1 MGVLFILSFLKLLKM
16 ARKNRPTAE
25 IPNGSMAD
33 IAFLLLIFFL
43 VTTTIAT
50 DKGIAMLLPP
60 KPDPN
65 QPPPEVT
72 KNDRNIF
79 KILANSQDKLLVEDE
94 PLTDVFELKEM
105 VKIFVLNFGN
115 PGEEGVTIYNSL
127 PSSMKSYI
135 SINGRRVDYSDDPT
149 EAVVSFKA
157 DRGTS
162 YELFVQVLDQING
175 AYNDIYGS
183 RVGISAS
190 DFLQLDRDDPIQKRK
205 YNNARQGIPRA
216 ISIAEPNKIGG

>member
-1 MGVLFILSFLKLLKM
+1 MPRG
-16 ARKNRPTAE
+16 NRPSTE
-25 IPNGSMAD
+25 VNSGSMAD

-43 VTTTIAT
+43 VTTTIAN

-79 KILANSQDKLLVEDE
+79 KILANGQDKLLVEDE
-94 PLTDVFELKEM
+94 PLEDVRQLKDM
-105 VKIFVLNFGN
+105 VKTFVLNFGR
-115 PGEEGVTIYNSL
+115 PSVEGQAVYNSL
-127 PSSMKSYI
+127 PQNMRNYVNA
-135 SINGRRVDYSDDPT
+135 NGRRADLSDDPL

-162 YELFVQVLDQING
+162 YEMFVKVLDEINA
-175 AYNDIYGS
+175 AYNEIYGE
-183 RVGISAS
+183 RVGISAY
-190 DFLQLDRDDPIQKRK
+190 DFLNLDRKDPEMQKLYDR
-205 YNNARQGIPRA
+205 ARADIPRA
-216 ISIAEPNKIGG
+216 ISIAEPNKTTTGG

>member
-1 MGVLFILSFLKLLKM
+1 M

-43 VTTTIAT
+43 VTTTIAN

-94 PLTDVFELKEM
+94 PLTDVFELREM
-105 VKIFVLNFGN
+105 VKSFILNFGS
-115 PGEEGVTIYNSL
+115 PGEEGVAIYNSL
-127 PSSMKSYI
+127 PSSMKAYS
-135 SINGRRVDYSDDPT
+135 SQVRRSDYSDDPT

-162 YELFVQVLDQING
+162 YELYVQVLDQVNA
-175 AYNDIYGS
+175 AYNDVYGE
-183 RVGISAS
+183 RVGLSAAE
-190 DFLQLDRDDPIQKRK
+190 FLQLDRDDPVQDRK
-205 YNNARQGIPRA
+205 YQTARDRIPRA
-216 ISIAEPNKIGG
+216 ISIAEPNKIAN

>member
-1 MGVLFILSFLKLLKM
+1 M

-43 VTTTIAT
+43 VTTTIAN

-94 PLTDVFELKEM
+94 PLNDVFELREM
-105 VKIFVLNFGN
+105 VKSFILNFGS
-115 PGEEGVTIYNSL
+115 PGEEGVLIYNSL
-127 PSSMKSYI
+127 PASMKAYS
-135 SINGRRVDYSDDPT
+135 SSVRRSDYFDDPT

-162 YELFVQVLDQING
+162 YELYVKVLDQVNA
-175 AYNDIYGS
+175 AYNDVYGE
-183 RVGISAS
+183 RVGLSAS
-190 DFLQLDRDDPIQKRK
+190 EFLQLDRDDPIQDKK
-205 YNNARQGIPRA
+205 YLAARQGIPRA
-216 ISIAEPNKIGG
+216 ISIAEPNKIAK

>member
-1 MGVLFILSFLKLLKM
+1 M

-43 VTTTIAT
+43 VTTTIAN

-94 PLTDVFELKEM
+94 PLTDVFELREM
-105 VKIFVLNFGN
+105 VKSFILNFGS
-115 PGEEGVTIYNSL
+115 PGEEGVAIYNSL
-127 PSSMKSYI
+127 PSSMKAYS
-135 SINGRRVDYSDDPT
+135 SQVRRSDYSDDPT

-162 YELFVQVLDQING
+162 YELYVQVLDQVNA
-175 AYNDIYGS
+175 AYNDVYGE
-183 RVGISAS
+183 RVGLSAAE
-190 DFLQLDRDDPIQKRK
+190 FLQLDRDDPVQDRK
-205 YNNARQGIPRA
+205 YQTARDGIPRA
-216 ISIAEPNKIGG
+216 ISIAEPNKIAN

>member
-1 MGVLFILSFLKLLKM
+1 M

-33 IAFLLLIFFL
+33 IAFLLLIFFQ
-43 VTTTIAT
+43 VTTTIAN

-94 PLTDVFELKEM
+94 PLSDVFELREM
-105 VKIFVLNFGN
+105 VKSFILNFGS
-115 PGEEGVTIYNSL
+115 PGEEGVEIYNSL
-127 PSSMKSYI
+127 PSSMKAYS
-135 SINGRRVDYSDDPT
+135 SSVRRSDYSDDPT

-162 YELFVQVLDQING
+162 YELYVQVLDQVNA
-175 AYNDIYGS
+175 AYNDVYGE
-183 RVGISAS
+183 RVGISAAE
-190 DFLQLDRDDPIQKRK
+190 FLQLDRDDPVQDKK
-205 YNNARQGIPRA
+205 YQAARQGIPRA
-216 ISIAEPNKIGG
+216 ISIAEPNKIAN

>member
-1 MGVLFILSFLKLLKM
+1 MVSFTQRFLKVLKM

-43 VTTTIAT
+43 VTTTIAN

-94 PLTDVFELKEM
+94 PLTDVFELREM
-105 VKIFVLNFGN
+105 VKSFILNFGS
-115 PGEEGVTIYNSL
+115 PGEEGVAIYNSL
-127 PSSMKSYI
+127 PSSMKAYS
-135 SINGRRVDYSDDPT
+135 SQVRRSDYSDDPT

-162 YELFVQVLDQING
+162 YELYVQVLDQVNA
-175 AYNDIYGS
+175 AYNDVYGE
-183 RVGISAS
+183 RVGLSATE
-190 DFLQLDRDDPIQKRK
+190 FLQLDRDDPVQDRK
-205 YNNARQGIPRA
+205 YQTARDGIPRA
-216 ISIAEPNKIGG
+216 ISIAEPNKITN

>member
-1 MGVLFILSFLKLLKM
+1 M

-43 VTTTIAT
+43 VTTTIAN

-94 PLTDVFELKEM
+94 PLTDVFELREM
-105 VKIFVLNFGN
+105 VKSFILNFGS
-115 PGEEGVTIYNSL
+115 PGEEGVAIYNSL
-127 PSSMKSYI
+127 PSSMKAYS
-135 SINGRRVDYSDDPT
+135 SQVRRSDYSDDPT

-162 YELFVQVLDQING
+162 YELYVQVLDQVNA
-175 AYNDIYGS
+175 AYNDVYGE
-183 RVGISAS
+183 RVGLSAAE
-190 DFLQLDRDDPIQKRK
+190 FLQLDRDDPVQDKK
-205 YNNARQGIPRA
+205 YQAARQGIPRA
-216 ISIAEPNKIGG
+216 ISIAEPNKIAN

>member
-1 MGVLFILSFLKLLKM
+1 MPKGKK
-16 ARKNRPTAE
+16 RPTAE
-25 IPNGSMAD
+25 VNSGSMAD

-43 VTTTIAT
+43 VTTTIAN

-79 KILANSQDKLLVEDE
+79 KILANSQDRLLVEDE
-94 PLTDVFELKEM
+94 PLEDVRELKEM
-105 VKIFVLNFGN
+105 VKKFILNFGR
-115 PGEEGVTIYNSL
+115 PGTEGIAIYNSL
-127 PSSMKSYI
+127 PQNMKNYVNA
-135 SINGRRVDYSDDPT
+135 NGRSGGMSDDPT

-162 YELFVQVLDQING
+162 YDMFVMVLDEINA
-175 AYNDIYGS
+175 AYNEVYGE
-183 RVGISAS
+183 RVGISAQ
-190 DFLQLDRDDPIQKRK
+190 DFLQLDKKDPEALRL
-205 YNNARQGIPRA
+205 YERARQGIPRA
-216 ISIAEPNKIGG
+216 ISIAEPNKASGG

>member
-1 MGVLFILSFLKLLKM
+1 M

-43 VTTTIAT
+43 VTTTLAN

-94 PLTDVFELKEM
+94 PLTDVFELREM
-105 VKIFVLNFGN
+105 VKSFILNFGS
-115 PGEEGVTIYNSL
+115 PGEEGVAIYNSL
-127 PSSMKSYI
+127 PSSMKAYS
-135 SINGRRVDYSDDPT
+135 SQVRRSDYSDDPT

-162 YELFVQVLDQING
+162 YELYVQVLDQVNA
-175 AYNDIYGS
+175 AYNDVYGE
-183 RVGISAS
+183 RVGLSAAE
-190 DFLQLDRDDPIQKRK
+190 FLQLDRDDPVQDRK
-205 YNNARQGIPRA
+205 YQTARDGIPRA
-216 ISIAEPNKIGG
+216 ISIAEPNKIAN

>member
-1 MGVLFILSFLKLLKM
+1 MVSFTQRFLKVLKM

-43 VTTTIAT
+43 VTTTIAN

-94 PLTDVFELKEM
+94 PLTDVFELREM
-105 VKIFVLNFGN
+105 VKSFILNFGS
-115 PGEEGVTIYNSL
+115 PGEDGVAIYNSL
-127 PSSMKSYI
+127 PSSMKAYS
-135 SINGRRVDYSDDPT
+135 SQVRRSDYSDDPT

-162 YELFVQVLDQING
+162 YELYVQVLDQVNA
-175 AYNDIYGS
+175 AYNDVYGE
-183 RVGISAS
+183 RVGLSAAE
-190 DFLQLDRDDPIQKRK
+190 FLQLDRDDPVQDRK
-205 YNNARQGIPRA
+205 YQTARDGIPRA
-216 ISIAEPNKIGG
+216 ISIAEPNKIAN

>member
-1 MGVLFILSFLKLLKM
+1 M

-43 VTTTIAT
+43 VTTTIAN

-94 PLTDVFELKEM
+94 PLNDVFELREM
-105 VKIFVLNFGN
+105 VKSFILNFGS
-115 PGEEGVTIYNSL
+115 PGEEGVLIYNSL
-127 PSSMKSYI
+127 PASMKAFS
-135 SINGRRVDYSDDPT
+135 SSVRRSDYSDDPT

-162 YELFVQVLDQING
+162 YELYVQVLDQVNA
-175 AYNDIYGS
+175 AYNDVYGE
-183 RVGISAS
+183 RVGLSAS
-190 DFLQLDRDDPIQKRK
+190 EFLQLDRDDPIQDKK
-205 YNNARQGIPRA
+205 YQAARQGIPRA
-216 ISIAEPNKIGG
+216 ISIAEPNKIAK

>member
-1 MGVLFILSFLKLLKM
+1 M

-43 VTTTIAT
+43 VTTTIAN

-94 PLTDVFELKEM
+94 PLSDVFELREM
-105 VKIFVLNFGN
+105 VKSFILNFGS
-115 PGEEGVTIYNSL
+115 PGEEGVAIYNSL
-127 PSSMKSYI
+127 PSSMKAYS
-135 SINGRRVDYSDDPT
+135 SQVRRADYSDDPT

-162 YELFVQVLDQING
+162 YELYVQVLDQVNA
-175 AYNDIYGS
+175 AYNDVYGE
-183 RVGISAS
+183 RIGLSAAE
-190 DFLQLDRDDPIQKRK
+190 FLQLDRDDPVQDKK
-205 YNNARQGIPRA
+205 YLTARQGIPRA
-216 ISIAEPNKIGG
+216 ISIAEPNKIAN

>member
-1 MGVLFILSFLKLLKM
+1 M

-43 VTTTIAT
+43 VTTTIAN
-50 DKGIAMLLPP
+50 DKGISMLLPP

-94 PLTDVFELKEM
+94 PLTDVFELREM
-105 VKIFVLNFGN
+105 VKSFILNFGS
-115 PGEEGVTIYNSL
+115 PGEEGVAIYNSL
-127 PSSMKSYI
+127 PSSMKAYS
-135 SINGRRVDYSDDPT
+135 SQVRRSDYSDDPT

-162 YELFVQVLDQING
+162 YELYVQVLDQVNA
-175 AYNDIYGS
+175 AYNDVYGE
-183 RVGISAS
+183 RVGLSAAE
-190 DFLQLDRDDPIQKRK
+190 FLQLDRDDPVQDRK
-205 YNNARQGIPRA
+205 YQTARDGIPRA
-216 ISIAEPNKIGG
+216 ISIAEPNKIAN

>member
-1 MGVLFILSFLKLLKM
+1 MVSFTQRFLKVLKM

-43 VTTTIAT
+43 VTTTIAN

-94 PLTDVFELKEM
+94 PLTDVFELREM
-105 VKIFVLNFGN
+105 VKSFILNFGS
-115 PGEEGVTIYNSL
+115 PGEEGVAIYNSL
-127 PSSMKSYI
+127 PSSMKAYS
-135 SINGRRVDYSDDPT
+135 SQVRRSDYSDDPT

-162 YELFVQVLDQING
+162 YELYVQVLDQVNA
-175 AYNDIYGS
+175 AYNDVYGE
-183 RVGISAS
+183 RVGLSATE
-190 DFLQLDRDDPIQKRK
+190 FLQLDRDDPVQDRK
-205 YNNARQGIPRA
+205 YQTARDGIPRA
-216 ISIAEPNKIGG
+216 ISIAEPNKIAN